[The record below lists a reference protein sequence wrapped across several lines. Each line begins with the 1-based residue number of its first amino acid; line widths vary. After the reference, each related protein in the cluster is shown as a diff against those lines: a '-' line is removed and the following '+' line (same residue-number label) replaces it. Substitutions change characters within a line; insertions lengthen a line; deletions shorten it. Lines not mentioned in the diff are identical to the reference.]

1 VAFDKTPTFLLG
13 ASNFGLNW
21 KSAAMRVFA
30 AAAVLLGLPAL
41 APAPAYAEPRIQSER
56 FDDWYYRCVTP
67 EAGKGQAS
75 PKPQCEVVQ
84 IAQAKQG
91 QETVNVLTISVS
103 ETVHEN
109 KKAAVITI
117 LAPQNVYLPGGLGLS
132 IDQQN
137 KLGLHY
143 RNCNNAGC
151 WIQHV
156 LDNKTLETLKSGE
169 AGFASIHPIN
179 GQNLNIKFSLKGF
192 KEAYKA
198 LQSGKYAKK
207 P

>member
-1 VAFDKTPTFLLG
+1 MRLLRLAGNCVAFDKTPTFLLG

-41 APAPAYAEPRIQSER
+41 ALAPACAEPRIQSER

-117 LAPQNVYLPGGLGLS
+117 LRRRMFICPAASAFPSISKTSLACITATATTPAAGSSTLS
-132 IDQQN
+132 
-137 KLGLHY
+137 
-143 RNCNNAGC
+143 
-151 WIQHV
+151 
-156 LDNKTLETLKSGE
+156 TT
-169 AGFASIHPIN
+169 
-179 GQNLNIKFSLKGF
+179 
-192 KEAYKA
+192 
-198 LQSGKYAKK
+198 K
-207 P
+207 PSKP